1 MRYTADM
8 PPDDAIKRAWWSTLL
23 IFLIQGFGVAT
34 WISRIPSIKSSLALN
49 NGVLGLTL
57 LGAAVGS
64 VLSIPAT
71 GILVTR
77 YGSKR
82 VTTFSM
88 IGFCFALMPLAAA
101 RNAITLGLALVLFGA
116 LSGMMDVAMNAQG
129 VEVEKRLGTPT
140 MSRFHGLFSLG
151 GMLGAGAGA
160 AVAARGILPWL
171 HFTVAAGVLL
181 ALALVTAP
189 HMIETH
195 TGEAQPHA
203 HRVPLSKMP
212 KVLFTL
218 SAIAFCILLSE
229 GAMADWT
236 GVYLRQVLAAG
247 PGTAAAGYAVFSGA
261 MALFRL
267 LGDIITLRL
276 GSVGTVRTGGLVAA
290 AGLFCALCAPS
301 PAWAMPGFAAAGAG
315 FSVIVPLV
323 FGAGGRVKGVSPG
336 AGIATV
342 TGFGYFGFLVGPPSI
357 GFTSQVL
364 TLRYALGIVVLL
376 CLLTAKL
383 SSSVAN
389 PIPQEAAA

>member
-1 MRYTADM
+1 MLARS
-8 PPDDAIKRAWWSTLL
+8 AIQRAWWSTLL
-23 IFLIQGFGVAT
+23 IFSIQGMGVST
-34 WISRIPSIKSSLALN
+34 WISRIPSIKSNLALN

-64 VLSIPAT
+64 VLSIPLT
-71 GILVTR
+71 GILVNR

-82 VTTFSM
+82 VTAVSM
-88 IGFCFALMPLAAA
+88 IGFCFALVPLALAT
-101 RNAITLGLALVLFGA
+101 NAVALGMTLVLFGA

-160 AVAARGILPWL
+160 AVAARGIAPLA
-171 HFTVAAGVLL
+171 HFAAAAGALLLL
-181 ALALVTAP
+181 AAISAP
-189 HMIETH
+189 HMVETH
-195 TGEAQPHA
+195 TGEAAPHA
-203 HRVPLSKMP
+203 HRVPLTKMP

-247 PGTAAAGYAVFSGA
+247 PGTAAAGYAVFSAA
-261 MALFRL
+261 MAIFRL
-267 LGDIITLRL
+267 LGDMITLRL
-276 GSVGTVRTGGLVAA
+276 GNVGTVRTGALVAA
-290 AGLFCALCAPS
+290 AGLFCALCARS
-301 PAWAMPGFAAAGAG
+301 PAWAMPGFAATGAG

-323 FGAGGRVKGVSPG
+323 FGAGGRVNGVSPG

-357 GFTSQVL
+357 GFTSQLL

-383 SSSVAN
+383 SRSVAN
-389 PIPQEAAA
+389 PIPQKAAA